1 MCSVSSLT
9 RRDVLGMAAALLPVI
24 ACTPDVTTP
33 EPSVIDAIPDDAV
46 VITNDAV
53 LVRVERIPALRP
65 VDGAVVLLAARVI
78 LIRTG
83 METFRALSAE
93 CPHSGC
99 GVSVIDKPRL
109 ICPCHG
115 SEFDFR
121 GDRLAGPAATGL
133 RVLRADFDAAAGV
146 LQVARSSAPQLRPNS
161 SRA

>member
-1 MCSVSSLT
+1 
-9 RRDVLGMAAALLPVI
+9 MAAALLPVI
-24 ACTPDVTTP
+24 ACAPDVTNP
-33 EPSVIDAIPDDAV
+33 APPVVDAIPDDAV
-46 VITNDAV
+46 MITNDS
-53 LVRVERIPALRP
+53 VRVHVERIPALRP

-78 LIRTG
+78 VIRTG
-83 METFRALSAE
+83 TETFRALSAE

-121 GDRLAGPAATGL
+121 GDRLAGPAPTGL
-133 RVLRADFDAAAGV
+133 RALRTEFDASTGV
-146 LQVARSSAPQLRPNS
+146 LQVTRSSAPQLSPNS